1 MKRKLFILITSLLLL
16 FAWGCSPEVNSK
28 TNPERNDEEQK
39 DEKLKDEILIVNSF
53 NTGKELPHTLFE
65 IEMKKEYLLD
75 GKLEIKI
82 KYGHLDDY
90 PMTENE
96 ISLLNVNYIPTCD
109 DYLSDIEDIISGTEL
124 LRVDDFY
131 STKYN
136 VSYEYSYDDHMYCNF
151 VFASEFIAEIPRKE
165 IVNST
170 GVLMFSF
177 IELCKDDD
185 GKIDFKTS
193 DGMNIYL
200 SYVTQNNKI
209 YFQIA

>member
-1 MKRKLFILITSLLLL
+1 
-16 FAWGCSPEVNSK
+16 
-28 TNPERNDEEQK
+28 
-39 DEKLKDEILIVNSF
+39 
-53 NTGKELPHTLFE
+53 
-65 IEMKKEYLLD
+65 MKKEYLLD

-131 STKYN
+131 SIKYN

-151 VFASEFIAEIPRKE
+151 VFASEFITEIPRKE